1 MRWKPCRRRAGFSQ
15 SKAPNTPERRAC
27 RNPTFTPSA
36 LAYAVRTTSPASDY
50 PQGASSSAV
59 GQPSGPKS
67 EPNFTGANTGN
78 QEMLDGLCLLRSE
91 RAWSRVLE
99 VVLLQPLPSLAL
111 TKQGE
116 PQEELTPW
124 RSLGFAVALG
134 TPH

>member
-1 MRWKPCRRRAGFSQ
+1 
-15 SKAPNTPERRAC
+15 
-27 RNPTFTPSA
+27 
-36 LAYAVRTTSPASDY
+36 
-50 PQGASSSAV
+50 
-59 GQPSGPKS
+59 
-67 EPNFTGANTGN
+67 
-78 QEMLDGLCLLRSE
+78 MLDGLCLLRSE